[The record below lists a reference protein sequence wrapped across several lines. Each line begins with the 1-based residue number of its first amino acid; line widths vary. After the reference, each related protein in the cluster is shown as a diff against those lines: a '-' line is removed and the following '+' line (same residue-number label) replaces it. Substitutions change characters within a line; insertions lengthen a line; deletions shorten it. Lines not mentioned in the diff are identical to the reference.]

1 MGGLSGREFE
11 SPHLQKGIAMP
22 RQTDVRVQKTK
33 ERLYASLLSLLKE
46 KSIEKVSICEICNRA
61 GVNRN
66 TFYSHYSDIKELL
79 AEIEG
84 GFMEEIISSI
94 AISKNTVESVEDLF
108 LLILDIVESNQ
119 DMCTLLF
126 SDNGDKNFLHNILMF
141 AMPSAIQ
148 NWMAE
153 LGISEDDA
161 TLLYYFVMGGAVH
174 TLEAYVKKGI
184 SLSKK
189 DLASKLNDMVMKA
202 QEALSISKN

>member
-33 ERLYASLLSLLKE
+33 ERLSASLLSLLKE
-46 KSIEKVSICEICNRA
+46 KSIEKVSICEICSRA

-126 SDNGDKNFLHNILMF
+126 SDNGDKNFLH
-141 AMPSAIQ
+141 
-148 NWMAE
+148 
-153 LGISEDDA
+153 
-161 TLLYYFVMGGAVH
+161 LYYFVMGGAVH